1 VSTPVVLGL
10 DFGGTK
16 VAAAVASADGR
27 RLAEATVATDPSRG
41 ARWNLEHGI
50 GAALRLLDDA
60 VPGRPPV
67 AVAAT
72 TFGIP
77 GATGVALAPAIP
89 GWEELGLARELAQA
103 FECDA
108 VQVVTD
114 VKAAAAVEARDGAL
128 AGHDPALYLNLGTGL
143 AAAIVCGGRVLT
155 GANGAAGEIGYNL
168 LRGGGDREASMLE
181 HLVSG
186 IGLAATATRRGGVA
200 LSAEEVFVQAEANS
214 ELARLVE
221 EFVQELGFHLVNLA
235 AAVDPSRIAVGG
247 GMVRSWPRLEG
258 PLRRALDESVP
269 YPPELVVGAYPYDA
283 ALVGA
288 VSLAV
293 DAAATA
299 GRAGMDNRRKGA
311 RTRPKSVTIES
322 TVAGRPRRDRT

>member
-1 VSTPVVLGL
+1 VSRPVVLGL

-27 RLAEATVATDPSRG
+27 RLGAATVATDPTRG

-50 GAALRLLDDA
+50 GAALRLLDDV

-77 GATGVALAPAIP
+77 GANGVALAPAIP
-89 GWEELGLARELAQA
+89 GWEELALGPELSRA

-128 AGHDPALYLNLGTGL
+128 AGHDPGLYLNLGTGL

-155 GANGAAGEIGYNL
+155 GANGAAGEIGYSL
-168 LRGGGDREASMLE
+168 LRGGGDGEASMLE

-186 IGLAATATRRGGVA
+186 IGLAATARRRGGGA
-200 LSAEEVFVQAEANS
+200 LTAEEVFLQAEATP
-214 ELARLVE
+214 ELARLVD

-235 AAVDPSRIAVGG
+235 VAIDPSRIAVGG
-247 GMVRSWPRLEG
+247 GMVRSWPRLNG
-258 PLRRALDESVP
+258 PLRRALDASMP
-269 YPPELVVGAYPYDA
+269 FPPDLVVGAYPYDA

-293 DAAATA
+293 DAVAAV
-299 GRAGMDNRRKGA
+299 GRAGLHDNRMGA
-311 RTRPKSVTIES
+311 RTRPKTVTIES